1 MFFIIRRSAC
11 HKYSLLI
18 IRLERSSN
26 RASVWCRTPKARSD
40 EEEAARAKK
49 LMEKGNADAYY
60 MLAGYYAG
68 GEMGLPQDWLKANE
82 LHLKAGELGC
92 APAYFNLG
100 NTYSCGRGVE
110 VDEEKAKHYY
120 ELAAINGSVKARY
133 NLGCMEEEAGNNQ
146 RAMKHLILAARA
158 GYKQS
163 LDAVKQGFMGGIVG
177 KDEYA
182 NTLRAYQKIKD
193 EMKSEA
199 RDKAAA
205 IIAQHR
211 AAS

>member
-1 MFFIIRRSAC
+1 MGCIYAMKEIKGAGLCAF
-11 HKYSLLI
+11 
-18 IRLERSSN
+18 
-26 RASVWCRTPKARSD
+26 CRTPGAKSV
-40 EEEAARAKK
+40 EEEVGRVMK
-49 LMEKGNADAYY
+49 LMNKGNTDAFRT
-60 MLAGYYAG
+60 LAGHYAG